1 MPNQP
6 NEAEEAEATAEG
18 EVGTDRDAEGVV
30 ETGTVIQTRPFSKEA
45 PRR

>member
-18 EVGTDRDAEGVV
+18 EAGTDRDAEAAV
-30 ETGTVIQTRPFSKEA
+30 ETGAAIQTRPFSKEA